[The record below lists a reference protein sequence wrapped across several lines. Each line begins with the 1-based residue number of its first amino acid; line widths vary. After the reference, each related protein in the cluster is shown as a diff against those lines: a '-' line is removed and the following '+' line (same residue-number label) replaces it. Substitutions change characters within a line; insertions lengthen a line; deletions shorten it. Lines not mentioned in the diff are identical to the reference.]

1 LTLAGAAPY
10 NAGYPRPAKF
20 FVPGWLRRAGV
31 GPQIPLLRKL
41 SEESPGI
48 SRRSSTDPMTR
59 KFLPFLVL
67 LAVVLSL
74 TALAQ
79 SGNAAPTPN
88 PAPAPTTAAGTRVGI
103 INIQSAIIATNEGQR
118 DFEALQKKFE
128 PRQAE
133 LQKLS
138 NEVEELKKQLQTQGD
153 KLNDEARLNLQKSVE
168 SKQKSLQRSLED
180 AQSDAQQQ
188 QQELFNH
195 IGQKLMPVLEKY
207 AKSNGYAIIIDVS
220 NPQTPVLWADLASTD
235 VTKAVVEA
243 YNAQSGIPAPP
254 KAASSKP
261 AGSTSKPA
269 AAPSTTTHRPTTS
282 SSTAPST
289 TPKQ

>member
-1 LTLAGAAPY
+1 
-10 NAGYPRPAKF
+10 
-20 FVPGWLRRAGV
+20 
-31 GPQIPLLRKL
+31 
-41 SEESPGI
+41 
-48 SRRSSTDPMTR
+48 MTR

-79 SGNAAPTPN
+79 TGNAAPTPN
-88 PAPAPTTAAGTRVGI
+88 PAPAATPAAATRVGI
-103 INIQSAIIATNEGQR
+103 INIQSAIVATNEGQR

-133 LQKLS
+133 LQKL
-138 NEVEELKKQLQTQGD
+138 NTEVEDLKKQLQTQGD

-168 SKQKSLQRSLED
+168 TKQKTLQRSLED
-180 AQSDAQQQ
+180 AQADAQQQ
-188 QQELFNH
+188 QQELFNR

-207 AKSNGYAIIIDVS
+207 AKSNGYSLIIDVS

-243 YNAQSGIPAPP
+243 YNAQSGVAAPTR
-254 KAASSKP
+254 ASSSKP
-261 AGSTSKPA
+261 ATPTATKPA
-269 AAPSTTTHRPTTS
+269 TGTTAPMHKPATAPSAT
-282 SSTAPST
+282 PST

>member
-1 LTLAGAAPY
+1 
-10 NAGYPRPAKF
+10 
-20 FVPGWLRRAGV
+20 
-31 GPQIPLLRKL
+31 
-41 SEESPGI
+41 
-48 SRRSSTDPMTR
+48 MTR

-74 TALAQ
+74 TTLAQ

-128 PRQAE
+128 PRQVE
-133 LQKLS
+133 LQKL
-138 NEVEELKKQLQTQGD
+138 NGEVEDLKKQLQTQGD

-168 SKQKSLQRSLED
+168 SKQKTLQRSLEN
-180 AQSDAQQQ
+180 AQADAQQQ
-188 QQELFNH
+188 QQELFNR

-207 AKSNGYAIIIDVS
+207 AKSNGYSIIIDVS
-220 NPQTPVLWADLASTD
+220 SPQTPVLWADLGSTD
-235 VTKAVVEA
+235 VTKAVVDA
-243 YNAQSGIPAPP
+243 YNAQSGIPAPA
-254 KAASSKP
+254 KASNNKP

-269 AAPSTTTHRPTTS
+269 TATSAPARKPAATS